1 MALINSMGDY
11 VKWLSE
17 MDDGMFLLQCKS
29 KKWLSGIKGEFK
41 HIYEAERA
49 ACKRE
54 SDKRG
59 TRIYERA

>member
-1 MALINSMGDY
+1 MALINSMEDY

-17 MDDGMFLLQCKS
+17 MSDGMLMLQCKS
-29 KKWLSGIKGEFK
+29 KKWLSGIPGEFQ
-41 HIYEAERA
+41 HIYKAERA

-59 TRIYERA
+59 TKIYERA